1 MKVVFRRAFS
11 HCVGSGCGYRGRI
24 SWMRQSK
31 RRKVEVGG
39 VRLSGEEVER
49 DAVRM
54 KNTMSM

>member
-1 MKVVFRRAFS
+1 
-11 HCVGSGCGYRGRI
+11 
-24 SWMRQSK
+24 MRQSK